1 MGLLKAI
8 KESIHIPTKIISS
21 ISLEKPLQIPDIIV
35 EPITSPF
42 IAAEINYDGIETGV
56 CTKVGTHLKNF
67 NDILTDVK
75 K

>member
-8 KESIHIPTKIISS
+8 KESIHIPTRIISS

-42 IAAEINYDGIETGV
+42 IAAEINYGGIETGV
-56 CTKVGTHLKNF
+56 CKKVGTHLKHF

>member
-42 IAAEINYDGIETGV
+42 IAAEINYGGIETGV
-56 CTKVGTHLKNF
+56 CKKVGTHLKNF
-67 NDILTDVK
+67 NDILKDVK

>member
-21 ISLEKPLQIPDIIV
+21 ISLEKPLRIPDIIV

-42 IAAEINYDGIETGV
+42 IAAEINYGGIETGV
-56 CTKVGTHLKNF
+56 CKKVGTHLKNF